1 MDDREFEDLMREVGR
16 DYPAAPTPPLETM
29 WHRIQARAFAPR
41 QLPRAVTWTR
51 PLALAATL
59 VLGIGIG
66 VVGSR
71 LAGPALGT
79 LEQPVEFA
87 NDPQSRADEPSPFV
101 GVAGDYL
108 EQTTALLVAV
118 TDPDQR
124 LAYAPGTV
132 RRARELLSTTR
143 LLLDAGA
150 HNPALRDLLQD
161 LELVLAQVARTNDDG
176 AAPGDAAF
184 VSEALAQRDLLPR
197 LTLLLADSRGD
208 Q

>member
-29 WHRIQARAFAPR
+29 WHRIEGRAFAPR
-41 QLPRAVTWTR
+41 KLTRVVSWTR

-59 VLGIGIG
+59 VIGIGIG

-71 LAGPALGT
+71 IAGPVAGPT
-79 LEQPVEFA
+79 
-87 NDPQSRADEPSPFV
+87 DPPAELASDRPPTDDEPSPFV

-197 LTLLLADSRGD
+197 LTLFLADSRGD